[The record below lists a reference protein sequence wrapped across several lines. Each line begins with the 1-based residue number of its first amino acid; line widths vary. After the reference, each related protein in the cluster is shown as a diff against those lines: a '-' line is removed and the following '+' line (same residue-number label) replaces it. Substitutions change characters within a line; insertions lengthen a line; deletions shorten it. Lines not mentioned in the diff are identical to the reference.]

1 MAEKKKFSGW
11 GVLVAA
17 FLMSFIP
24 TAMMNN
30 CFALYM
36 NPVCADLGFSNSSW
50 SMVNLIASLTSAI
63 GAMIISGKYQKGNMK
78 VWMIICSVGACACF
92 AIATFCTAIWQMY
105 LVFGIENIFLA
116 GLTQLPI
123 SMLITA
129 WFESKRS
136 TMMSVAMAG
145 GGLGGLIWSPVLTKF
160 IAADVSGWKTSMLFT
175 AVVVCVVMVL
185 TALFLVKRSP
195 VEYGQEPYRTGDA
208 SEAEAAAAQAAPQWI
223 GVSKK
228 VATKS
233 GAWKA
238 VIGVVMIVGA
248 LASGVTTHVPNF
260 VTTIANDG
268 GVLQGTILS
277 VYSVVSIAG
286 MVGGGVIMDK
296 VGIKKTVLLAVV
308 LMIGGLLCLFGAAVT
323 QNAKLAFGY
332 AVIFALAMCLPKLL
346 PAILMSTVFGVK
358 DYAGIYATANIFFL
372 IGAALGSVLTAILQG
387 IVGYQGAWI
396 FYIVLSVLFF
406 LCVSAALKGGE
417 KLKEEYP
424 NGDPDE
430 A

>member
-1 MAEKKKFSGW
+1 
-11 GVLVAA
+11 
-17 FLMSFIP
+17 
-24 TAMMNN
+24 
-30 CFALYM
+30 
-36 NPVCADLGFSNSSW
+36 
-50 SMVNLIASLTSAI
+50 
-63 GAMIISGKYQKGNMK
+63 
-78 VWMIICSVGACACF
+78 
-92 AIATFCTAIWQMY
+92 
-105 LVFGIENIFLA
+105 
-116 GLTQLPI
+116 
-123 SMLITA
+123 MLITA

-260 VTTIANDG
+260 VTSIANDR
-268 GVLQGTILS
+268 GVLQGTVLS